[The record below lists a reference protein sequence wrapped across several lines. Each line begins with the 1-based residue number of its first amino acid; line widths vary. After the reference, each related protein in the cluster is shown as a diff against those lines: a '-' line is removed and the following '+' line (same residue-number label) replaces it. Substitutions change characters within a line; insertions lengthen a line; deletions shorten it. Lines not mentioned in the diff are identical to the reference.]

1 MMTKWIY
8 DPNRARVSALDDGS
22 VRIDIINV
30 FGGTE
35 TERDE
40 HGSLIAA
47 SHELLAACKA
57 KARIAINSRRKNRRK
72 TARRPIMLKQIIT
85 EILFCIGVVF
95 GTAALLFMF
104 LLVP

>member
-35 TERDE
+35 AERDE
-40 HGSLIAA
+40 HGSLVAA
-47 SHELLAACKA
+47 APELLSACKGCLDLLCTKYNNGIVEIKLDTA
-57 KARIAINSRRKNRRK
+57 GALILKLKNAIGKAEGE
-72 TARRPIMLKQIIT
+72 L
-85 EILFCIGVVF
+85 
-95 GTAALLFMF
+95 
-104 LLVP
+104 